1 MNSRKRPARER
12 SMLVSG
18 HGPLLEVT
26 SQLQSG
32 GVRAIVVSTLEDL
45 LLGRNL
51 RRTLVL
57 LAATALAAGT
67 VGTAPVAAEADEP
80 GPSWPYTKILN
91 GQYTLIPL
99 KDAAMITTT
108 EHGYL
113 YRAGQQDSH
122 LVITQVD
129 GGLLFQDSGT
139 KEWKSLPDACRPQ
152 QVQVGVAAVCNVS
165 SDISLSNPMLLEVWP
180 RLGDD
185 FVDGSTL
192 AAPFQMAALV
202 DAGRDVVYLGAGD
215 DFVNGAFDRDV
226 VRGGPGNDWIRTGD
240 GDDDIRGDSGNDRLI
255 GSGGS
260 DTVRGG
266 PGEDRVDGGD
276 GNDRL
281 YAADSSRDVVACGAG
296 FDRARVDRADK
307 RIACESVTRS

>member
-1 MNSRKRPARER
+1 M
-12 SMLVSG
+12 
-18 HGPLLEVT
+18 
-26 SQLQSG
+26 
-32 GVRAIVVSTLEDL
+32 
-45 LLGRNL
+45 LGRNL

-57 LAATALAAGT
+57 LAGTALAASTVGT
-67 VGTAPVAAEADEP
+67 VGTAPVAAQADEP

-99 KDAAMITTT
+99 KDAAMITTA
-108 EHGYL
+108 EHGYRYL
-113 YRAGQQDSH
+113 AGQQDSH

-152 QVQVGVAAVCNVS
+152 QVQVGVAAVCNVA

-192 AAPFQMAALV
+192 TAPFQLAVLV
-202 DAGRDVVYLGAGD
+202 DAGHDVVYLGAGD
-215 DFVNGAFDRDV
+215 DFVNGAFGRDV
-226 VRGGPGNDWIRTGD
+226 VRGGAGDDWIRTGD
-240 GDDDIRGDSGNDRLI
+240 DNDDVRGGSGNDRLI
-255 GSGGS
+255 GSGGR

-266 PGEDRVDGGD
+266 RGWDRVDGGD

-281 YAADSSRDVVACGAG
+281 YAADGSRDVVACGAG
-296 FDRARVDRADK
+296 ADSAQVDQTDK
-307 RIACESVTRS
+307 LNDCESVITS